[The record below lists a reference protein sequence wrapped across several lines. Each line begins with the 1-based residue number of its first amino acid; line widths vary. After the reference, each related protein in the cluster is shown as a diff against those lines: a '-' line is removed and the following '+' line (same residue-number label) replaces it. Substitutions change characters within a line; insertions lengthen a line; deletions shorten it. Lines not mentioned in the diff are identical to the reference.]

1 MLGKI
6 LLIPSSIKAGEIAR
20 ILREG
25 YDVARLNEGISQLVD
40 RLQLDYLLI
49 DTHPGLNE
57 ETLLSIAISDLLLV
71 LLRPDQQ
78 DYQGTAVTVEV
89 ARHLEVPKMLV
100 VVNKAIA
107 RRDFVLLR
115 EQVHAAYDVPV
126 AGILAET
133 EEMLDL
139 ASNGLFCLHYPE
151 HPLTKTMAEIAARVV
166 AE

>member
-1 MLGKI
+1 MKRNSGSCAASNGASGPI
-6 LLIPSSIKAGEIAR
+6 E
-20 ILREG
+20 E
-25 YDVARLNEGISQLVD
+25 YDD
-40 RLQLDYLLI
+40 
-49 DTHPGLNE
+49 
-57 ETLLSIAISDLLLV
+57 
-71 LLRPDQQ
+71 
-78 DYQGTAVTVEV
+78 GTRGEV